1 MTHPPLTSLEQEQLD
16 WISRF
21 CDRLRLEKPGF
32 GSEDRGSDANEI
44 ARTLWEKAEWRV
56 LSPEDA
62 ALRWI
67 EEQQRR

>member
-1 MTHPPLTSLEQEQLD
+1 MTHAPFTSLKQDQLD

-21 CDRLRLEKPGF
+21 CDRLRLQEPGF
-32 GSEDRGSDANEI
+32 ATEDCGDDANEI

-67 EEQQRR
+67 AEQQRR